1 MFILTEE
8 TADPN
13 SLRFLPGQPVLHH
26 RTLEIRH
33 RKEAAISPL
42 AERLFQIAEV
52 SALVL
57 GPDHITVTKH
67 GSDWRHL
74 KPVLLGAI
82 MDHFMSGAAMLRETA
97 PPPANTSAEK
107 PAGVLAG
114 NIREALRRVIDPEL
128 GYNIVDLGLIYDVA
142 VGDDGN
148 VTIHMTTTTQGC
160 PATAYLSE
168 GARACAASVEGA
180 GKVEVRLTYEPKWS
194 VEMMSDDA
202 KEHFSIR
209 RSGKR

>member
-26 RTLEIRH
+26 RTLEIRD

-42 AERLFQIAEV
+42 ADRLFQIADV

-57 GPDHITVTKH
+57 GPDHIIVTKH
-67 GSDWRHL
+67 GGDWRHL
-74 KPVLLGAI
+74 KPAVLGAI
-82 MDHFMSGAAMLRETA
+82 MDHFMSGAPILRETGLPLAA
-97 PPPANTSAEK
+97 PAEQPAEL
-107 PAGVLAG
+107 LAG
-114 NIREALRRVIDPEL
+114 KIRESLRRVIDPEL
-128 GYNIVDLGLIYDVA
+128 GYNIVDLGLVYDVA
-142 VGDDGN
+142 VGDDGK
-148 VTIHMTTTTQGC
+148 VTITMTTTTQGC

-202 KEHFSIR
+202 KGHFSIR
-209 RSGKR
+209 RSGGR

>member
-13 SLRFLPGQPVLHH
+13 SLRFLPGQPVLHR
-26 RTLEIRH
+26 RTLEIRD

-42 AERLFQIAEV
+42 ADRLFQVAEV
-52 SALVL
+52 SAIVL
-57 GPDHITVTKH
+57 GPDHITVSKQ
-67 GSDWRHL
+67 GGDWRHL
-74 KPVLLGAI
+74 KPALLGAI
-82 MDHFMSGAAMLRETA
+82 MDHFTSGAPMLRETA
-97 PPPANTSAEK
+97 STPATCAAQPAE
-107 PAGVLAG
+107 ALAG
-114 NIREALRRVIDPEL
+114 RIREALRRVIDPEL
-128 GYNIVDLGLIYDVA
+128 GYNIVDLGLVYDVA

-148 VTIHMTTTTQGC
+148 VTINMTTTTRGC

-202 KEHFSIR
+202 KAHFSIR
-209 RSGKR
+209 RSGMR